1 MQNLIKYYM
10 RKLILAILGVL
21 LIAGAIYG
29 AKIIINSKS
38 KTRKAPSK
46 VIKTVFVDT
55 VKNTSIPIII
65 PANGNLVAKRRVEI
79 YSEVQG
85 IFKPGSKLFKP
96 GEKYQKNEAFISIND
111 TEYYANVQLA
121 KSNLY
126 NSIAAVLADLR
137 LDFPEVFL
145 KWETYLKSYNLNK
158 PTPKLPKMVSEK
170 ENYFITGRSIVSNY
184 YTVKNLEQR
193 LSKYTISAPF
203 KGILTEAL
211 VTEGTLIRSNQKLG
225 EFIDPSVYEMEV
237 SLSKTFASLLD
248 VGETVELNNLERTKK
263 YSGIVSRVN
272 GSINS
277 ATQTIAVYIE
287 IKNSSLKEGMYLEAN
302 LNAKKE
308 KNAIEIN
315 RGLLLDEDKIFIVR
329 DSVLDM
335 IDVRPVYFSNT
346 KVVLKDIPDGTI
358 ILSSPFPGAYVGMM
372 VKPLQVKKE
381 STSIKSNKTK

>member
-1 MQNLIKYYM
+1 M

-29 AKIIINSKS
+29 AKMIINSKS

-145 KWETYLKSYNLNK
+145 KWEAYLKSYDLNK

>member
-1 MQNLIKYYM
+1 M
-10 RKLILAILGVL
+10 RKLILVILGVL
-21 LIAGAIYG
+21 FISGAIYG
-29 AKIIINSKS
+29 AKMIINSKS
-38 KTRKAPSK
+38 KPRKAPSK

-145 KWETYLKSYNLNK
+145 KWEAYLKSYDLNK

-203 KGILTEAL
+203 EGILTEAL

-225 EFIDPSVYEMEV
+225 EFIDPSIYEMEV

-308 KNAIEIN
+308 KNAIEVN
-315 RGLLLDEDKIFIVR
+315 RGLLLDENKIFIVR

-335 IDVRPVYFSNT
+335 INVRPVYFSNT

-372 VKPLQVKKE
+372 VNPLQVQKE
-381 STSIKSNKTK
+381 NTSIKSNKTK

>member
-1 MQNLIKYYM
+1 M
-10 RKLILAILGVL
+10 RKLILVILGVL
-21 LIAGAIYG
+21 FITGAIYG
-29 AKIIINSKS
+29 AKMIINSKS

-145 KWETYLKSYNLNK
+145 KWEAYLKSYDLNK

-203 KGILTEAL
+203 EGILTEAL

-287 IKNSSLKEGMYLEAN
+287 IKNSNLKEGMYLEAN

-315 RGLLLDEDKIFIVR
+315 RGLLLDENKIFIIR

-335 IDVRPVYFSNT
+335 IDVKPVYFSDT

-372 VKPLQVKKE
+372 VKPLQVQKE

>member
-1 MQNLIKYYM
+1 M
-10 RKLILAILGVL
+10 RKLILVILGVL
-21 LIAGAIYG
+21 FITGAIYG
-29 AKIIINSKS
+29 AKMIINSKS

-145 KWETYLKSYNLNK
+145 KWEAYLKSYDLNK

-203 KGILTEAL
+203 EGILTEAL

-225 EFIDPSVYEMEV
+225 EFIDPSIYEMEV
-237 SLSKTFASLLD
+237 SLSKTFASLLE
-248 VGETVELNNLERTKK
+248 VGETVELNNLEHTKK

-287 IKNSSLKEGMYLEAN
+287 IKNSNLKEGMYLEAN

-315 RGLLLDEDKIFIVR
+315 RGLLLDENKIFIVT

-335 IDVRPVYFSNT
+335 INVRPVYFSNT

-372 VKPLQVKKE
+372 VKPLQVQKE
-381 STSIKSNKTK
+381 NTSIKSNKTK

>member
-1 MQNLIKYYM
+1 M
-10 RKLILAILGVL
+10 RKLILVILGVL
-21 LIAGAIYG
+21 FISGAIYG
-29 AKIIINSKS
+29 AKMIINSKS

-145 KWETYLKSYNLNK
+145 KWEAYLKSYDLNK

-203 KGILTEAL
+203 EGILTEAL

-248 VGETVELNNLERTKK
+248 VGETVELNNLEHTKK

-315 RGLLLDEDKIFIVR
+315 RGLLLDENKIFIVT

-335 IDVRPVYFSNT
+335 INVRPVYFSNT

-372 VKPLQVKKE
+372 VNPLQVQKE

>member
-1 MQNLIKYYM
+1 M
-10 RKLILAILGVL
+10 RKLILVILGVL
-21 LIAGAIYG
+21 FITGAIYG
-29 AKIIINSKS
+29 AKMIINSKS

-145 KWETYLKSYNLNK
+145 KWEAYLKSYDLNK

-248 VGETVELNNLERTKK
+248 VGETVELNNLEHTKK

-315 RGLLLDEDKIFIVR
+315 RGLLLDENKIFIIR

-335 IDVRPVYFSNT
+335 IDVKPVYFSDT

-358 ILSSPFPGAYVGMM
+358 ILSSPFPGAYVGMI
-372 VKPLQVKKE
+372 VKPLQVQKE
-381 STSIKSNKTK
+381 NTPLKSNKTK

>member
-1 MQNLIKYYM
+1 M

-21 LIAGAIYG
+21 FITGAIYG
-29 AKIIINSKS
+29 AKMIINSKS

-55 VKNTSIPIII
+55 VKNTSISIII

-145 KWETYLKSYNLNK
+145 KWEAYLKSYDLNK

-203 KGILTEAL
+203 EGILTEAL

-225 EFIDPSVYEMEV
+225 EFIDPSIYEMEV

-308 KNAIEIN
+308 KNAIEVN
-315 RGLLLDEDKIFIVR
+315 RGLLLDENKIFIVR

-335 IDVRPVYFSNT
+335 INVRPVYFSNT

-372 VKPLQVKKE
+372 VKPLQVQKE

>member
-1 MQNLIKYYM
+1 M

-145 KWETYLKSYNLNK
+145 KWETYLKSYDLNK

-335 IDVRPVYFSNT
+335 INVRPVYFSNT

>member
-1 MQNLIKYYM
+1 M

-21 LIAGAIYG
+21 FITGAIYG
-29 AKIIINSKS
+29 AKMIINSKS

-145 KWETYLKSYNLNK
+145 KWEAYLKSYDLNK

-225 EFIDPSVYEMEV
+225 AFIDPSVYEMEV

-248 VGETVELNNLERTKK
+248 VGETVELNNLEHTKK

-315 RGLLLDEDKIFIVR
+315 RGLLLDENKIFIIR

-335 IDVRPVYFSNT
+335 IDVKPVYFSDT

-372 VKPLQVKKE
+372 VKPLQVQKE

>member
-1 MQNLIKYYM
+1 M

-21 LIAGAIYG
+21 FITGAIYG
-29 AKIIINSKS
+29 AKMIINSKS

-145 KWETYLKSYNLNK
+145 KWEAYLKSYDLNK

-225 EFIDPSVYEMEV
+225 EFIDPSIYEMEV

-248 VGETVELNNLERTKK
+248 VGETVELNNLEHTKK

-315 RGLLLDEDKIFIVR
+315 RGLLLDENKIFIVR

-335 IDVRPVYFSNT
+335 INVRPVYFSNT

-358 ILSSPFPGAYVGMM
+358 ILSSPFPGAYVGMI
-372 VKPLQVKKE
+372 VKPLQVQKE

>member
-1 MQNLIKYYM
+1 M

-21 LIAGAIYG
+21 FITGAIYG
-29 AKIIINSKS
+29 AKMIINSKS

-46 VIKTVFVDT
+46 VIKTVFVDS
-55 VKNTSIPIII
+55 VKNTSISIII

-145 KWETYLKSYNLNK
+145 KWEAYLKSYDLNK

-335 IDVRPVYFSNT
+335 INVRPVYFSNT

-372 VKPLQVKKE
+372 VKPLQVQKE

>member
-1 MQNLIKYYM
+1 M

-21 LIAGAIYG
+21 FITGAIYG
-29 AKIIINSKS
+29 AKMIINSKS

-145 KWETYLKSYNLNK
+145 KWEAYLKSYDLNK

-248 VGETVELNNLERTKK
+248 VGETVELNNLEHTKK

-335 IDVRPVYFSNT
+335 INVRPVYFSNT

-372 VKPLQVKKE
+372 VKPLQVQKE

>member
-1 MQNLIKYYM
+1 M

-21 LIAGAIYG
+21 FITGSIYG
-29 AKIIINSKS
+29 AKMIINSKS
-38 KTRKAPSK
+38 KTRKAASK

-65 PANGNLVAKRRVEI
+65 PTNGNLVAKRRVEI

-145 KWETYLKSYNLNK
+145 KWEAYLKSYDLNK

-170 ENYFITGRSIVSNY
+170 ENYFITGRGIVSNY

-225 EFIDPSVYEMEV
+225 EFIDPSIYEMEV

-315 RGLLLDEDKIFIVR
+315 RGLLLDENKIFIVR

-335 IDVRPVYFSNT
+335 IDVRPVYFSDT
-346 KVVLKDIPDGTI
+346 KVVLKEIPDGTI

-372 VKPLQVKKE
+372 VKPLQVQKE

>member
-1 MQNLIKYYM
+1 M
-10 RKLILAILGVL
+10 RKLILVILGVL
-21 LIAGAIYG
+21 FISGAIYG
-29 AKIIINSKS
+29 AKMIINSKS

-145 KWETYLKSYNLNK
+145 KWEAYLKSYDLNK

-203 KGILTEAL
+203 EGILTEAL

-225 EFIDPSVYEMEV
+225 EFIDPSIYEMEV
-237 SLSKTFASLLD
+237 SLSKTFASLLE
-248 VGETVELNNLERTKK
+248 VGETVELNNLERTRK

-308 KNAIEIN
+308 KNAIEVN
-315 RGLLLDEDKIFIVR
+315 RGLLLDENKIFIVT

-335 IDVRPVYFSNT
+335 INVRPVYFSNT

-372 VKPLQVKKE
+372 VKPLQVQKE

>member
-1 MQNLIKYYM
+1 M

-21 LIAGAIYG
+21 FITGAIYG
-29 AKIIINSKS
+29 AKMIINSKS
-38 KTRKAPSK
+38 KIRKAPSK

-145 KWETYLKSYNLNK
+145 KWEAYLKSYDLNK

-248 VGETVELNNLERTKK
+248 VGETVELNNLEHTKK

-315 RGLLLDEDKIFIVR
+315 RGLLLDENKIFIIR

-335 IDVRPVYFSNT
+335 IDVKPVYFSDT

-358 ILSSPFPGAYVGMM
+358 ILSSPFPGAYVGMI
-372 VKPLQVKKE
+372 VKPLQVQKE
-381 STSIKSNKTK
+381 NTPLKSNKTK

>member
-1 MQNLIKYYM
+1 M

-21 LIAGAIYG
+21 FITGAIYG
-29 AKIIINSKS
+29 AKMIINSKS

-46 VIKTVFVDT
+46 VIKTVFVDS
-55 VKNTSIPIII
+55 VKNTSISIII

-145 KWETYLKSYNLNK
+145 KWEAYLKSYDLNK

-248 VGETVELNNLERTKK
+248 VGETVELNNLEHTKK

-315 RGLLLDEDKIFIVR
+315 RGLLLDENKIFIIR

-335 IDVRPVYFSNT
+335 IDVKPVYFSDT

-358 ILSSPFPGAYVGMM
+358 ILSSPFPGAYVGMI
-372 VKPLQVKKE
+372 VKPLQVQKE
-381 STSIKSNKTK
+381 NTPLKSNKTK

>member
-1 MQNLIKYYM
+1 M

-29 AKIIINSKS
+29 AKMIINSKS

-145 KWETYLKSYNLNK
+145 KWEAYLKSYDLNK

-335 IDVRPVYFSNT
+335 INVRPVYFSNT

-372 VKPLQVKKE
+372 VKPLQVQKE

>member
-1 MQNLIKYYM
+1 M

-21 LIAGAIYG
+21 FITGAIYG
-29 AKIIINSKS
+29 AKMIINSKS

-145 KWETYLKSYNLNK
+145 KWEAYLKSYDLNK

-248 VGETVELNNLERTKK
+248 VGETVELNNLEHTKK

-308 KNAIEIN
+308 KNAIEVN
-315 RGLLLDEDKIFIVR
+315 RGLLLDENKIFIVR

-335 IDVRPVYFSNT
+335 INVRPVYFSNT

-358 ILSSPFPGAYVGMM
+358 ILSSPFPGAYVGMI
-372 VKPLQVKKE
+372 VKPLQVQKE

>member
-1 MQNLIKYYM
+1 M

-21 LIAGAIYG
+21 FITGAIYG
-29 AKIIINSKS
+29 AKMIINSKS

-46 VIKTVFVDT
+46 VIKTVFVDS
-55 VKNTSIPIII
+55 VKNTSISIII

-145 KWETYLKSYNLNK
+145 KWEAYLKSYDLNK

-237 SLSKTFASLLD
+237 SLSKTFASLLE

-335 IDVRPVYFSNT
+335 INVRPVYFSNT

-372 VKPLQVKKE
+372 VKPLQVQKE

>member
-1 MQNLIKYYM
+1 M
-10 RKLILAILGVL
+10 RKLILVILGVL
-21 LIAGAIYG
+21 FISGAIYG
-29 AKIIINSKS
+29 AKMIINSKS

-145 KWETYLKSYNLNK
+145 KWEAYLKSYDLNK

-203 KGILTEAL
+203 EGILTEAL

-225 EFIDPSVYEMEV
+225 EFIDPSIYEMEV
-237 SLSKTFASLLD
+237 SLSKTFASLLE
-248 VGETVELNNLERTKK
+248 VGETVELNNLERTRK

-308 KNAIEIN
+308 KNAIEVN
-315 RGLLLDEDKIFIVR
+315 RGLLLDENKIFIVR

-335 IDVRPVYFSNT
+335 INVRPVYFSNT

-372 VKPLQVKKE
+372 VNPLQVQKE

>member
-1 MQNLIKYYM
+1 M
-10 RKLILAILGVL
+10 RKLILVILGVL
-21 LIAGAIYG
+21 FISGAIYG
-29 AKIIINSKS
+29 AKMIINSKS

-145 KWETYLKSYNLNK
+145 KWEAYLKSYDLNK

-203 KGILTEAL
+203 EGILTEAL

-225 EFIDPSVYEMEV
+225 EFIDPSIYEMEV
-237 SLSKTFASLLD
+237 SLSKTFASLLE
-248 VGETVELNNLERTKK
+248 VGETVELNNLERTRK

-287 IKNSSLKEGMYLEAN
+287 IKNSNLKEGMYLEAN

-308 KNAIEIN
+308 KNAIEVN
-315 RGLLLDEDKIFIVR
+315 RGLLLDENKIFIVT

-335 IDVRPVYFSNT
+335 INVRPVYFSNT

-358 ILSSPFPGAYVGMM
+358 ILSSPFPGAFVGMM
-372 VKPLQVKKE
+372 VKPLQVQKE

>member
-1 MQNLIKYYM
+1 M

-145 KWETYLKSYNLNK
+145 KWEAYLKSYDLNK

-184 YTVKNLEQR
+184 YTVRNLEQR

-308 KNAIEIN
+308 KNAIEVN
-315 RGLLLDEDKIFIVR
+315 RGLLLDENKIFIVR
-329 DSVLDM
+329 DSVLD
-335 IDVRPVYFSNT
+335 IINVRPVYFSNT

-372 VKPLQVKKE
+372 VKAFTGTKRE
-381 STSIKSNKTK
+381 HINKI

>member
-1 MQNLIKYYM
+1 M

-145 KWETYLKSYNLNK
+145 KWEAYLKSYDLNK

>member
-1 MQNLIKYYM
+1 M
-10 RKLILAILGVL
+10 RKLILVILGVL
-21 LIAGAIYG
+21 FISGAIYG
-29 AKIIINSKS
+29 AKMIINSKS

-145 KWETYLKSYNLNK
+145 KWEAYLKSYDLNK

-203 KGILTEAL
+203 EGILTEAL

-237 SLSKTFASLLD
+237 SLSKTFASLLE

-308 KNAIEIN
+308 KNAIEVN
-315 RGLLLDEDKIFIVR
+315 RGLLLDENKIFIVR

-335 IDVRPVYFSNT
+335 INVRPVYFSNT

-372 VKPLQVKKE
+372 VKPLQVQKE

>member
-1 MQNLIKYYM
+1 M

-21 LIAGAIYG
+21 FITGAIYG
-29 AKIIINSKS
+29 AKMIINSKS
-38 KTRKAPSK
+38 KIRKAPSK

-145 KWETYLKSYNLNK
+145 KWEAYLKSYDLNK

-248 VGETVELNNLERTKK
+248 VGETVELNNLEHTKK

-308 KNAIEIN
+308 KNAIEVN
-315 RGLLLDEDKIFIVR
+315 RGLLLDENKIFIVR

-335 IDVRPVYFSNT
+335 INVRPVYFSNT

-372 VKPLQVKKE
+372 VNPLQVQKE

>member
-1 MQNLIKYYM
+1 M

-29 AKIIINSKS
+29 AKMIINSKS

-145 KWETYLKSYNLNK
+145 KWETYLKSYDLNK

-335 IDVRPVYFSNT
+335 INVRPVYFSNT

>member
-1 MQNLIKYYM
+1 M

-21 LIAGAIYG
+21 FITGAIYG
-29 AKIIINSKS
+29 AKMIINSKS

-145 KWETYLKSYNLNK
+145 KWEAYLKSYDLNI

-315 RGLLLDEDKIFIVR
+315 RGLLLDENKIFIIR

-335 IDVRPVYFSNT
+335 IDVKPVYFSDT

-358 ILSSPFPGAYVGMM
+358 ILSSPFPGAYVGMI
-372 VKPLQVKKE
+372 VKPLQVQKE
-381 STSIKSNKTK
+381 NTPLKSNKTK